1 MFYSAK
7 FKTPFGCTDY
17 IHSSVICLHHP
28 KFKLFFIFVRDLN
41 SVLCLPPVFTKV
53 AGTLREAMICYD
65 VAKSEG
71 GLAYSYYF
79 LFFIMKENLVLSQIL
94 KLNELLRIERRHF
107 FAPTDFCLIEVIVE
121 FRSVHG
127 LHAPWAV
134 ETIFQ
139 QEYSY
144 H

>member
-1 MFYSAK
+1 
-7 FKTPFGCTDY
+7 
-17 IHSSVICLHHP
+17 
-28 KFKLFFIFVRDLN
+28 
-41 SVLCLPPVFTKV
+41 
-53 AGTLREAMICYD
+53 MICYD

>member
-71 GLAYSYYF
+71 GFACIVIIYYF
-79 LFFIMKENLVLSQIL
+79 LL
-94 KLNELLRIERRHF
+94 
-107 FAPTDFCLIEVIVE
+107 
-121 FRSVHG
+121 
-127 LHAPWAV
+127 
-134 ETIFQ
+134 
-139 QEYSY
+139 
-144 H
+144 